1 MADKQTVEV
10 QHRLKSFIR
19 DEILALVI
27 SGSFSRNKV
36 YKPKTTEAAK
46 RKLAESIKELLCEY
60 AQKYKYPVSTEVYIK
75 DVTSFADKISQQ
87 QGDYLIKKRLRI
99 GTSQKLLGLYLKYL
113 WALGW
118 IQEPPACPFD
128 RNTIHHFKVASNK
141 KLNWTKLDDEDDY
154 RRLITAAAKKAQE
167 QGYGKNVAQWEL
179 DMFENRRS
187 R

>member
-10 QHRLKSFIR
+10 QRRLKSFLR

-27 SGSFSRNKV
+27 PGSFSRNRV
-36 YKPKTTEAAK
+36 YKPKATEAAK
-46 RKLAESIKELLCEY
+46 RKLAENIKALLCEY

-75 DVTSFADKISQQ
+75 DVISLADIISQRH
-87 QGDYLIKKRLRI
+87 GNHLVKKRLRI
-99 GTSQKLLGLYLKYL
+99 GTSQRLLGLYLKYL

-118 IQEPPACPFD
+118 IQEPPTCQFD
-128 RNTIHHFKVASNK
+128 SNIIRRLEVDSK

-179 DMFENRRS
+179 DMSENRRG